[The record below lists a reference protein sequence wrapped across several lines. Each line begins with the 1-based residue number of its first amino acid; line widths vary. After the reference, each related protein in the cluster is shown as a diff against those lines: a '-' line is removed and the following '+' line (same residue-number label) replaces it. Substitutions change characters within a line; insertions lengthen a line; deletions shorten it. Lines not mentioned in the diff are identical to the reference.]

1 MAFNQPEEFILLST
15 LTASNSASLSF
26 TSLITSTYPVY
37 YVKVRNLL
45 PQSNSNLL
53 LLFST
58 NNGSTYL
65 ATNYQW
71 SSYIAN
77 ESALNTSNS
86 NSDTSLPIIVGTS
99 TSATRAINCEFYC
112 FGFAQSL
119 RPSITI
125 DSVGYP
131 NSNHLELVNFSGS
144 NSGTTAINAIQFK
157 MASGNIVSGS
167 ISLYGMVK

>member
-1 MAFNQPEEFILLST
+1 M
-15 LTASNSASLSF
+15 SF

-99 TSATRAINCEFYC
+99 TSATRAINCEIYC